1 MGHVTSDPQVIADTL
16 NQFFTDIGPNMANSI
31 TPSSHSSEKFL
42 HFRNIKNSLF
52 LPPSIPD
59 ELITIISS
67 LKDKKAF
74 RKYDYETKFIKL
86 AKISIAEFLSKPVFP
101 EALKIAKVVPIYKKG
116 NVCEPTNYR
125 PISLLSQFSKIF
137 EKILFN
143 RVIEYLKKFKLL
155 STRQYG
161 FRKNSSTIHAI
172 ADIHNNLM
180 TTADKRLYNCCL
192 FLDL

>member
-1 MGHVTSDPQVIADTL
+1 
-16 NQFFTDIGPNMANSI
+16 MANSI
-31 TPSSHSSEKFL
+31 TPSSQSFEKFL

-52 LPPSIPD
+52 SSPSTPD

-67 LKDKKAF
+67 LKDKKAI

-86 AKISIAEFLSKPVFP
+86 AKISIAEFLSKLFNLCLTRGVFP
-101 EALKIAKVVPIYKKG
+101 EALKIAEVVPIYKKG

-137 EKILFN
+137 EKILFY
-143 RVIEYLKKFKLL
+143 RVIEYLKKFKLS

-180 TTADKRLYNCCL
+180 TTADKR
-192 FLDL
+192 